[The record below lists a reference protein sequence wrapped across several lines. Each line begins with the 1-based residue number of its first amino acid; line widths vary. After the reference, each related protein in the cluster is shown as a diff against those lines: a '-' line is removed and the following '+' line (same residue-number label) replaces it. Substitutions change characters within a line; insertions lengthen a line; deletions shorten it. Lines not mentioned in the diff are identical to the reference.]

1 MKASI
6 NTHILQ
12 YYNVFTHTH
21 IRTYIHAYIHTYI
34 NTYIHIHTY
43 IHTYIHKN
51 WFALTLLIY
60 DTWWPSSEIVFCLEK
75 LYFIET
81 ILTRDYLERVR
92 KVARHVVFQKAS
104 PKINKQKIY
113 SSNKSS
119 FPFLVLPTC
128 GYCGEIIWQTQRI
141 AIFKSIPSWRQKISK
156 PALT

>member
-1 MKASI
+1 MNVEIIEMRIRADFFVDNILMKVSLKSSNSFQI
-6 NTHILQ
+6 KKID
-12 YYNVFTHTH
+12 
-21 IRTYIHAYIHTYI
+21 
-34 NTYIHIHTY
+34 
-43 IHTYIHKN
+43 
-51 WFALTLLIY
+51 FALTLLIH